1 MSEPLLSSPFTK
13 PQPSP
18 STAYLNYLSTSEDTY
33 NMILVGF
40 SHPEVDTTGRSF
52 TDRRPSFVSRGRSDS
67 MSIMM
72 SSTVD
77 QRTYRSSSIPY
88 SMFGSESSQDFMELG
103 RLGAKLKN
111 ELTEGFLVVVH
122 GRNAC
127 LSPSKITNSEDV
139 MVTSLPQVQSE
150 ESLSD
155 GKIYGNVNVMV

>member
-1 MSEPLLSSPFTK
+1 MSEPFLSSPFTK

-18 STAYLNYLSTSEDTY
+18 SPAYLNYLSTSEDTY

-67 MSIMM
+67 ISIMM

-77 QRTYRSSSIPY
+77 QRTYRSSSIPN
-88 SMFGSESSQDFMELG
+88 SMESSQDFMELG

-111 ELTEGFLVVVH
+111 ELSEGFLIVVH
-122 GRNAC
+122 GRNNAC
-127 LSPSKITNSEDV
+127 LSSSKITDSKDV

-155 GKIYGNVNVMV
+155 AIMGNVNVMV